1 MGMSVEIIH
10 EKKNKL
16 DTLRRNRIEKGCT
29 ICGESGH
36 NRKTCKKR
44 QEAASTPSTSD
55 AYEVCNYLNISF

>member
-44 QEAASTPSTSD
+44 QEEHQHLQHLMHMK
-55 AYEVCNYLNISF
+55 YVII